1 MADKKIV
8 EIVIKTDTAGV
19 TKATDSLKK
28 GIKETK
34 VEADTLNE
42 SLGKTGS
49 SSSAF
54 DTLRQGAESLI
65 PSLKGAT
72 AAGNGLLVKMYELI
86 ANPFGAVV
94 AAIVISVK
102 FLYESFQNT
111 VAGGKELKAIFEGL
125 DGVVTQAKDAFF
137 AAGRAIMALDFSA
150 AVDSIKN
157 FGKEAENTFFQIKK
171 LTEEQQKNDL
181 ARKKFAV
188 VQAETN
194 FLLVKSRDILTD
206 ETASLKEKRKALD
219 EVSNAENKSSI
230 EKVRIAQEDLR
241 ILKEKQKTLSGQAAI
256 KMNQEIRDS
265 EQALLEAKTENA
277 STGVRLNR
285 QEKMLKRQEK
295 ADILA
300 NLELQKEKNKK
311 EKDLHDEK
319 IKRENDVYYSLRRMQ
334 EYIDAAA
341 IEQADKDKKAAQEK
355 SDKVLADNNAELFSM
370 ATYQSNI
377 TAIENE
383 GSEKRKKIAKNEKDA
398 KLSFQ
403 LDYISAVGSAIG
415 ALGGLFEKGSDASK
429 AAALVEIAIN
439 TGVGLMKGLTIA
451 QDSAEASGPAAA
463 FAFPIFYATQVA
475 AVLGA
480 ASQAKSILESGNVSN
495 ISQGSNVAQTQA
507 PRFNVVGTSGVNQ
520 LAQAVGQNQEP
531 VKAYVVSSEIS
542 SQQSLDRNKI
552 MSASLG

>member
-219 EVSNAENKSSI
+219 EVSKAENKSSI

-495 ISQGSNVAQTQA
+495 ISQGSNVAQQQA

-531 VKAYVVSSEIS
+531 VKAYVVSSEVS